1 MSVRLP
7 RSAWGVSEEVDCRPG
22 HRLHAPCFPEE
33 ILPPQYLQK
42 PPHENMKEA
51 EGFYSEKLVS
61 GLPTPELVLVPPR
74 NHLLPIPPTREPR
87 EDRRLSGDV
96 KVVLLA
102 INI

>member
-7 RSAWGVSEEVDCRPG
+7 RSAWGVSEEVDSRPG
-22 HRLHAPCFPEE
+22 HRLHAPCFQRRYCLHN
-33 ILPPQYLQK
+33 IYNS
-42 PPHENMKEA
+42 PHESMKEA

-61 GLPTPELVLVPPR
+61 GLPTPELVLVPLR
-74 NHLLPIPPTREPR
+74 NHSLPISPTGEPR
-87 EDRRLSGDV
+87 EDCRLSGDV